1 MRDTGRANNWT
12 DVGCSAHK
20 LHLAVTGA
28 MGVDKVSNS
37 MIPKCVAA
45 ASRLVGHFSHSPLAT
60 TEREKRQQ
68 QMGVLGVNGQPLRLV
83 QFVKTRWNSVH
94 DMFQRLVKLPVVA
107 VLSVRAVVKQSDAK
121 TLDMSDL
128 LPVLQ
133 PLQIV
138 TELLC
143 VEKST
148 SASVVYPLMYKLVN
162 VDGDSARHKQG
173 TRRQICPEQSRD
185 CSTSVYKRDSSGPG
199 NKRLRSVLDG
209 DSSSRLRAR
218 LWPCRRGATSRRAD
232 ASQRAGGG

>member
-1 MRDTGRANNWT
+1 M
-12 DVGCSAHK
+12 GCVRIYLLTHRLFKK
-20 LHLAVTGA
+20 LDRTWEERPTSPSGPVREDQMELSPRHV
-28 MGVDKVSNS
+28 
-37 MIPKCVAA
+37 P
-45 ASRLVGHFSHSPLAT
+45 ASCEV
-60 TEREKRQQ
+60 
-68 QMGVLGVNGQPLRLV
+68 
-83 QFVKTRWNSVH
+83 
-94 DMFQRLVKLPVVA
+94 VVA
-107 VLSVRAVVKQSDAK
+107 CCCRAVGS
-121 TLDMSDL
+121 LMSDL

-143 VEKST
+143 AEKST

-199 NKRLRSVLDG
+199 NKRLLSVLDG

-218 LWPCRRGATSRRAD
+218 SWPCRRGATSRRAD
-232 ASQRAGGG
+232 ASQRAGRGVFSSISKVREVGSKDSVLKVPAVNRRISVTVAVI